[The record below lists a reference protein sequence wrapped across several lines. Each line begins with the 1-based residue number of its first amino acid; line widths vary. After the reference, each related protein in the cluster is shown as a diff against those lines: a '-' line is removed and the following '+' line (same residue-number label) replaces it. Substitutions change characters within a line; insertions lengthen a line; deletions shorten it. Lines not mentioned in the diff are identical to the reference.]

1 MCAVRFAPL
10 CDAGGASTQIIFR
23 HDGSGRDS
31 AGLQAGH
38 AAAEPAAAAT
48 IKDSDGH
55 CCDNTTNDGSSRA
68 SRAGLTARDVGDAG
82 GEDCE
87 DGDDGSTFARFR
99 EQEREGGVSSVP
111 VSQSDFWGA
120 SHLGYGVGEVSL

>member
-1 MCAVRFAPL
+1 MFFEKKCALSVLPL

-38 AAAEPAAAAT
+38 AAGEPAAAAT
-48 IKDSDGH
+48 IKDSD
-55 CCDNTTNDGSSRA
+55 NTTNDGNSRA

-82 GEDCE
+82 EEDCQ